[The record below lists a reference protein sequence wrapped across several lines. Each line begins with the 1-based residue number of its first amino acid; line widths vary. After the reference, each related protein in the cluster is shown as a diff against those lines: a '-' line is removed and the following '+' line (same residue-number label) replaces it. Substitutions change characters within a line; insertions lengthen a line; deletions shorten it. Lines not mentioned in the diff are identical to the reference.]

1 MDLAY
6 NSKNFEVWGLNLK
19 DPERFTIG
27 VNYWPPK
34 TGVYLWRM
42 FEAADLKRDFSLLAE
57 YGFEAARIFLMW
69 EDFQP
74 EIHTVSVRVLDRLVQ
89 VANAA
94 HDQHLQILPTFFCG
108 YLSGLNWAPEW
119 LVESGKNR
127 GGIPVHAGG
136 KIIPNRLRNMF
147 ADREVRNAQKRLL
160 HEIVNALKGHPAI
173 WGWDLG
179 NEITRFAP
187 APSNDRV
194 RAWFEEMR
202 NELKRWDAH
211 LPVTVGIRPGD
222 LEDPSALF
230 LKEAAPFCDLLS
242 LQALPPFPQG
252 ADSSSDPGF
261 PVFLC
266 LLTNWLSG
274 KETILGSYGLPIQPP
289 PGTLNESDRARIR
302 NIRLSTEGEA
312 EDFHR
317 RALRLL
323 GKCGIAA
330 AFVSSFADIDSTL
343 WEKPPYKERV
353 SERFYGLFRW
363 NGEPK
368 PAAKLFSE
376 SSRRRTP
383 GEPDWT
389 WIDMDPKDYAE
400 NPPRNLKHLYGKFR
414 DWAGE

>member
-1 MDLAY
+1 
-6 NSKNFEVWGLNLK
+6 LNLK

-34 TGVYLWRM
+34 TGVYWWQM
-42 FEAADLKRDFSLLAE
+42 FEAADLERDFSLLAE

-74 EIHTVSVRVLDRLVQ
+74 EIHTVSVRDLDRLVQ
-89 VANAA
+89 VANTA
-94 HDQHLQILPTFFCG
+94 HDQRLRILPTFFCG
-108 YLSGLNWAPEW
+108 HLSGINWAPDW
-119 LVESGKNR
+119 LVESGKNKR
-127 GGIPVHAGG
+127 GMPVHAGG
-136 KIIPNRLRNMF
+136 KILPNRLRNMF

-160 HEIVNALKGHPAI
+160 HETGNALKGHPAI

-194 RAWFEEMR
+194 RAWFEEML

-211 LPVTVGIRPGD
+211 LSVTVGIHPGD

-230 LKEAAPFCDLLS
+230 LKEAATFCDLLS
-242 LQALPPFPQG
+242 LQALPPFPQW
-252 ADSSSDPGF
+252 ADRPSDPGF

-274 KETILGSYGLPIQPP
+274 KETILGSYGLPIQPAS
-289 PGTLNESDRARIR
+289 GTLNESDRGRIR

-312 EDFHR
+312 EYFHR

-376 SSRRRTP
+376 SPRRRTP
-383 GEPDWT
+383 GDPDWT

-400 NPPRNLKHLYGKFR
+400 DPTRNLKHLYGKFR